1 MAVNIYTISLG
12 ASQSYLIQ
20 DKGAIMIDVGA
31 PKKINNFIK
40 EAIAELKK
48 VIWPN
53 KKDLKNSTIIVIT
66 TIIIA
71 SIFIGLVDLF
81 FTKVL
86 TLFMG

>member
-1 MAVNIYTISLG
+1 MKLKNIFN
-12 ASQSYLIQ
+12 
-20 DKGAIMIDVGA
+20 
-31 PKKINNFIK
+31 KINNFIK

-53 KKDLKNSTIIVIT
+53 QKELKKSTIVVIS

-71 SIFIGLVDLF
+71 SIFIGLVDIF

-86 TLFMG
+86 TLFMK